1 LHFEPFA
8 PDTGITLAIAQIS
21 SKILQSSSKISYEC
35 VWPCLLARLCVE
47 NQAAQTELRID
58 GGYVAVAAMLRR
70 SNDPM
75 PSARAVGDAA
85 ALIVAGVG
93 ESALAARKAGAH
105 THPLLSST

>member
-1 LHFEPFA
+1 
-8 PDTGITLAIAQIS
+8 
-21 SKILQSSSKISYEC
+21 
-35 VWPCLLARLCVE
+35 LARLCVE
-47 NQAAQTELRID
+47 NQAALTELRID

-93 ESALAARKAGAH
+93 ESALAARKAGAY